1 MCRTPSPKADRFVC
15 TLTTNNGS
23 KVGQPIGIQQNMQ
36 DAFPKADRFVW
47 TLNTTNGSKVS
58 QPTEIQQNMK
68 DAFPKDDF
76 VLALSRLLT
85 PKTLTFQNSIDTRI
99 RKLNYGPSFAFS
111 VL

>member
-1 MCRTPSPKADRFVC
+1 V
-15 TLTTNNGS
+15 LTQ
-23 KVGQPIGIQQNMQ
+23 V

-58 QPTEIQQNMK
+58 QPIEIQQNMQ

-85 PKTLTFQNSIDTRI
+85 PKTLTFKTALI
-99 RKLNYGPSFAFS
+99 RGSGN
-111 VL
+111 